1 MAKVYDSKELISAD
15 FDYGMRAD
23 KFLAKLQKVLAATGV
38 PLEDITITLSGYDD
52 YGNPS
57 GVLELSY
64 QRDETVEDRVVREE
78 RLRRIEEYERVQLAN
93 LSKKY
98 GKGL

>member
-1 MAKVYDSKELISAD
+1 MAKVQESKELRAAD
-15 FDYGMRAD
+15 FDYGMSAD

-38 PLEDITITLSGYDD
+38 PLEDITITLLGYDD

-57 GVLELSY
+57 GALELYY
-64 QRDETVEDRVVREE
+64 QRDETVEDRVAKKK
-78 RLRRIEEYERVQLAN
+78 RLHHIEEYERIQFAN